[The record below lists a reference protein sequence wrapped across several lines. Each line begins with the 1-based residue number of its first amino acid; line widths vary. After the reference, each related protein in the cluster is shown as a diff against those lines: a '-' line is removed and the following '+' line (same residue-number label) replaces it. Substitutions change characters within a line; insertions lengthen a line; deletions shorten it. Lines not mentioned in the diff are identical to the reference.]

1 VFVVGY
7 PAILPNTGNGCWPQ
21 MPLVNSDVPYLR
33 AKERQ
38 LNAMLQTAAN
48 RYGATYVDTYTPSVN
63 HSACAS
69 ESSRWVEPIVPAA
82 WAAPVHPNANGEAAM
97 AALLQAAIS

>member
-1 VFVVGY
+1 MV
-7 PAILPNTGNGCWPQ
+7 T
-21 MPLVNSDVPYLR
+21 VNSDVPYLR
-33 AKERQ
+33 AKEGQ
-38 LNAMLQTAAN
+38 LNAMLQTAAKSN
-48 RYGATYVDTYTPSVN
+48 GATYVDTYGPSIN

-97 AALLQAAIS
+97 AAILQRAIG